1 MNTTNRIT
9 PIRTEFQATSEIVGI
24 ARDAVNRAH
33 SDGYT
38 SGEKVGY
45 AMAVKQHSAAVNS
58 AMGLGFIIGLAAGST
73 LTLIVLRWL
82 SA

>member
-1 MNTTNRIT
+1 MNTQNRIT
-9 PIRTEFQATSEIVGI
+9 PIRTEFQATSEVVGI

-33 SDGYT
+33 GAGFT
-38 SGEKVGY
+38 IGEKVGY
-45 AMAVKQHSAAVNS
+45 AMAVKQHAAAVNS
-58 AMGLGFIIGLAAGST
+58 AMGLGFIIGVAAGVT